1 MINMVTMKK
10 PTIDQALESLGE
22 TLKSLSEV
30 KTPEIDYL
38 KLAQNIPSRS
48 LSGDHIHGGTVR
60 NFSSVGIKDSA
71 TNKVLTVSDNGIEV
85 QQAKI
90 SKILDSVEVENRFV
104 ADSAV
109 IKNDL
114 TVSGVLRANIDVN
127 WVDFIKKI
135 PNRALSGDLING
147 GTIRNFASAGIKDV
161 ATSNKILIK
170 DEAVFID
177 TMEVKNFRGSVQVEK
192 TLKTAELEVEGL
204 LKAGKIEVRELKAD
218 LRLERTTPLEFKTSA
233 ENPVYGKGMIWSGT
247 GSTKQFILHE
257 PDILF
262 STENINLNSGKSYMI
277 DKIKVLDIKE
287 LGSSIV
293 KSNLKEV
300 GTLKNLSVS
309 GDVVFNSH
317 IFYNHVSGRLSIG
330 TEEPNSNF
338 SIVENNV
345 ELQLGIKE
353 GKRIILGSYGYHDV
367 DIISDNTTRMTVGA
381 DGNIVLGNKN
391 SPPTTVHIH
400 GKIGVGVNQI
410 DPNVDL
416 QVKGSIKFN
425 NKTHAHGEQ
434 APEQGSYNV
443 ADIVWNLEP
452 RTGRP
457 VGWVCVRGGTP
468 GDWKPFGIVG

>member
-1 MINMVTMKK
+1 MVTMKK

-22 TLKSLSEV
+22 TIKSLSEA
-30 KTPEIDYL
+30 KPPEIDYQ
-38 KLAQNIPSRS
+38 KIVENMPPRV

-60 NFSSVGIKDSA
+60 NFASVGIKDSA
-71 TNKVLTVSDNGIEV
+71 TAKILSITDQGIETN
-85 QQAKI
+85 QAKI
-90 SKILDSVEVENRFV
+90 SKIIDSVEVEKRLI

-127 WVDFIKKI
+127 WSDFIKKI
-135 PNRALSGDLING
+135 PNRALTGDLING
-147 GTIRNFASAGIKDV
+147 GIIRNFASTGIKDV
-161 ATSNKILIK
+161 ATTSKVLIK
-170 DEAVFID
+170 DDVVFID
-177 TMEVKNFRGSVQVEK
+177 TMEVKNFRGNVTVEK
-192 TLKTAELEVEGL
+192 TLKAADLEIAGL
-204 LKAGKIEVRELKAD
+204 LKAGRIEVKELKAD
-218 LRLERTTPLEFKTSA
+218 LRLERTSSLEFKTSA
-233 ENPVYGKGMIWSGT
+233 ENPVYGKGIIWSGT
-247 GSTKQFILHE
+247 GSTKQFILHD

-287 LGSSIV
+287 LGSSVV

-300 GTLKNLSVS
+300 GNLKNLTVL
-309 GDVVFNSH
+309 GNVNFNSH

-338 SIVENNV
+338 SIVENSV
-345 ELQLGIKE
+345 ELQLGIKD
-353 GKRIILGSYGYHDV
+353 GKRIAIGSYGYHDV
-367 DIISDNTTRMTVGA
+367 DFITDNSTRMTVGA

-391 SPPTTVHIH
+391 SPPTNVHVH
-400 GKIGVGVNQI
+400 GKIGIGVNQI

-416 QVKGSIKFN
+416 QIRGSIKFN
-425 NKTHAHGEQ
+425 NKMHTYGDR
-434 APEQGSYNV
+434 APEQGTYNV

-452 RTGRP
+452 RTGQP